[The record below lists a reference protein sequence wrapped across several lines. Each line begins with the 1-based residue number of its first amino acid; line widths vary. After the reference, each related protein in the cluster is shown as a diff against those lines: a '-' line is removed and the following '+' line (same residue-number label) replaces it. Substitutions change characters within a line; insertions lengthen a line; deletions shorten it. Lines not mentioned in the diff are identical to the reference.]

1 MLSPESTDNTTTTVY
16 KRKRPIRMV
25 KGMSRKRRYGSKI
38 LGKLNWE
45 VNVVPK
51 DAEGSEAQA
60 ETCRK
65 TPQSEME
72 ASHQPSDSTDS
83 PMDQRKPPVRMLEV
97 VYNKRKCVSALLKK
111 RCIKTTV
118 IPLDMDGPQVI
129 SSTSRET
136 SHIKT
141 EVVHKNADIASSS
154 RQQRAPPVMMVEVES
169 RKRIPAFLRE
179 ICRKQSFAP
188 RDVEGPPV
196 PEGPSAETTPMQVE
210 ALPEKTPVKVE
221 KVKNRKFN
229 CIFSIFRR
237 FYKKKTVTSQDVDE
251 PPAAPAAS
259 AASAVT
265 STSKEMPQ
273 TQMEGSTNVPDIK
286 QIFCRE
292 EEFDHHDE
300 GAWEE
305 YQSYFPGG
313 IHVPESKHTVAS
325 NMLGSYVAQVGDTD
339 VEEQQNIDSKESFP
353 DAFEVQLWELRKV
366 SSTVAPVLNVLYL
379 APTKSSDEDILPI
392 KKKKKRRKRYY

>member
-1 MLSPESTDNTTTTVY
+1 MMQAAGQESPESTDNTSTTVY
-16 KRKRPIRMV
+16 ERKPPIRMV
-25 KGMSRKRRYGSKI
+25 KGM
-38 LGKLNWE
+38 
-45 VNVVPK
+45 
-51 DAEGSEAQA
+51 
-60 ETCRK
+60 
-65 TPQSEME
+65 
-72 ASHQPSDSTDS
+72 
-83 PMDQRKPPVRMLEV
+83 
-97 VYNKRKCVSALLKK
+97 
-111 RCIKTTV
+111 
-118 IPLDMDGPQVI
+118 
-129 SSTSRET
+129 
-136 SHIKT
+136 
-141 EVVHKNADIASSS
+141 
-154 RQQRAPPVMMVEVES
+154 S

-179 ICRKQSFAP
+179 ICQKQSFAP

-210 ALPEKTPVKVE
+210 V
-221 KVKNRKFN
+221 
-229 CIFSIFRR
+229 FSIFRR
-237 FYKKKTVTSQDVDE
+237 FYKKKTITSQDVEE
-251 PPAAPAAS
+251 PPAAP
-259 AASAVT
+259 AVT

-273 TQMEGSTNVPDIK
+273 TQREGSTNVPDIK

-292 EEFDHHDE
+292 EEFNHHDE

-379 APTKSSDEDILPI
+379 APTKSSDEDIVPI

>member
-1 MLSPESTDNTTTTVY
+1 MDNTTTTVF
-16 KRKRPIRMV
+16 KRKPPIRMV

-51 DAEGSEAQA
+51 DAEGPEAQA
-60 ETCRK
+60 EICRK
-65 TPQSEME
+65 IPQSEM
-72 ASHQPSDSTDS
+72 
-83 PMDQRKPPVRMLEV
+83 
-97 VYNKRKCVSALLKK
+97 
-111 RCIKTTV
+111 
-118 IPLDMDGPQVI
+118 
-129 SSTSRET
+129 
-136 SHIKT
+136 

-154 RQQRAPPVMMVEVES
+154 REQGAPPVMIVEAES

-188 RDVEGPPV
+188 RDVEGSPV
-196 PEGPSAETTPMQVE
+196 PEGPSAETTPTQVK
-210 ALPEKTPVKVE
+210 ALPEKTQGKVE

-237 FYKKKTVTSQDVDE
+237 FYKKKTITSQHVE
-251 PPAAPAAS
+251 ESPAAPAAP
-259 AASAVT
+259 AAPAVA

-273 TQMEGSTNVPDIK
+273 TQREGSTNVPDIK

-325 NMLGSYVAQVGDTD
+325 NMLGSCVAQVGDTD

-353 DAFEVQLWELRKV
+353 DAFEVQLWELRKI

-379 APTKSSDEDILPI
+379 APTKSSDEDIVPI

>member
-1 MLSPESTDNTTTTVY
+1 MMQAAGQESPESTDNTSTSVY
-16 KRKRPIRMV
+16 ERKPPIRMV

-51 DAEGSEAQA
+51 DAEGPEAQA

-72 ASHQPSDSTDS
+72 ASPQPAGGTAS
-83 PMDQRKPPVRMLEV
+83 PVDQQKPPVRMLEV

-111 RCIKTTV
+111 RCIQTTV

-154 RQQRAPPVMMVEVES
+154 REQRVPPVMMVEVES

-196 PEGPSAETTPMQVE
+196 PEGPSAETTPMQV
-210 ALPEKTPVKVE
+210 
-221 KVKNRKFN
+221 
-229 CIFSIFRR
+229 
-237 FYKKKTVTSQDVDE
+237 
-251 PPAAPAAS
+251 
-259 AASAVT
+259 
-265 STSKEMPQ
+265 
-273 TQMEGSTNVPDIK
+273 EGSTNVPDIK

-379 APTKSSDEDILPI
+379 APTKSSDEDIVPI

>member
-1 MLSPESTDNTTTTVY
+1 MMQAAGQESPESTDNTSTSVY
-16 KRKRPIRMV
+16 ERKPPIRMV

-51 DAEGSEAQA
+51 DAEGPEAQA

-72 ASHQPSDSTDS
+72 
-83 PMDQRKPPVRMLEV
+83 
-97 VYNKRKCVSALLKK
+97 
-111 RCIKTTV
+111 
-118 IPLDMDGPQVI
+118 
-129 SSTSRET
+129 
-136 SHIKT
+136 
-141 EVVHKNADIASSS
+141 VVHKNADIASSS
-154 RQQRAPPVMMVEVES
+154 REQRVPPVMMVEVES

-237 FYKKKTVTSQDVDE
+237 FYKKKTITSQDVEE
-251 PPAAPAAS
+251 PPAAP
-259 AASAVT
+259 AVT

-273 TQMEGSTNVPDIK
+273 TQREGSTNVPDIK

-379 APTKSSDEDILPI
+379 APTKSSDEDIVPI